1 MITAAPFTTTLLEH
15 TSFVGESAAS
25 AFFFSTSTA
34 AKITEPEQLL
44 VQDAQCKAVIQ
55 GLLNRQPKKRLGA
68 GEGLSLTQ
76 RAVA

>member
-1 MITAAPFTTTLLEH
+1 MIAAAPFTTTLLEH

-25 AFFFSTSTA
+25 AFFSTSTA